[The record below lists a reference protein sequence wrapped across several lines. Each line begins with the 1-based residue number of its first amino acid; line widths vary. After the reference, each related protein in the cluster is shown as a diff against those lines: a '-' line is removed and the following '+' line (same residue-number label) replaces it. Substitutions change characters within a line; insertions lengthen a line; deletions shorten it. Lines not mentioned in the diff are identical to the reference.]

1 MLITLPPHLL
11 NAHSVQIIKDQSRVD
26 GRPGATLTPFDFE
39 AKKLELVEKYK
50 RSVRDVD
57 VCSAALYP
65 DVFREYRE
73 VVEMYGDVSVI
84 PTRYFLAKPDIG
96 EEFSVELEEGVT
108 LIIKYLATG
117 PLNAHTG
124 KREVFFELNG
134 ESRAVGV
141 VDKGAGTFSSGFL

>member
-1 MLITLPPHLL
+1 
-11 NAHSVQIIKDQSRVD
+11 
-26 GRPGATLTPFDFE
+26 
-39 AKKLELVEKYK
+39 
-50 RSVRDVD
+50 
-57 VCSAALYP
+57 
-65 DVFREYRE
+65 
-73 VVEMYGDVSVI
+73 MYGDVSVI

-96 EEFSVELEEGVT
+96 EEFNISLEEGVT

-141 VDKGAGTFSSGFL
+141 DDKGAGMFGVWGFLVVDGNSVWKELDQKKTVEREGEI